1 MKTKLLILITPT
13 ALVLLAI
20 ALYLAFSGEPA
31 ITPSTTQ
38 LPTPQTKSTAEQ
50 EQTSTERKTTTAAQ
64 KVEKTAAPIDQ
75 TQSAAVHQQE
85 EVTTA
90 AEQDE
95 QAELQAVD
103 AFDSLVDSWQ
113 EPNPSGVSLKDAE
126 NFRVAFSR
134 LPADQKMDG
143 LHRALNLIPDEN
155 ALLLASL
162 LLDKTQDREVLDTI
176 FSDVLNRE
184 DGVKMTILKSVHK
197 DKTHPCWADTA
208 WILDVTGEVPVK

>member
-1 MKTKLLILITPT
+1 MKKVFIVLFLSIVVGLVAAFLLTYEAPPAAVSTPQAPTKSAT
-13 ALVLLAI
+13 
-20 ALYLAFSGEPA
+20 ECK
-31 ITPSTTQ
+31 TPS
-38 LPTPQTKSTAEQ
+38 AH
-50 EQTSTERKTTTAAQ
+50 Q
-64 KVEKTAAPIDQ
+64 KPK
-75 TQSAAVHQQE
+75 SAAAHQQE
-85 EVTTA
+85 EVPTA
-90 AEQDE
+90 SEQDE
-95 QAELQAVD
+95 QAAQQAVD

-113 EPNPSGVSLKDAE
+113 EPNPNGVSLKDAE

-197 DKTHPCWADTA
+197 DKAHPCWADTA

>member
-1 MKTKLLILITPT
+1 MKKLLILITPT
-13 ALVLLAI
+13 ALVILAI
-20 ALYLAFSGEPA
+20 ALYLAFSGEPTF
-31 ITPSTTQ
+31 TPAAS
-38 LPTPQTKSTAEQ
+38 PQTKSSAEQ
-50 EQTSTERKTTTAAQ
+50 VQTSTERKTTTAAR
-64 KVEKTAAPIDQ
+64 KMGKTAAADEQ
-75 TQSAAVHQQE
+75 LQSAAAHQQE
-85 EVTTA
+85 EITTV

-95 QAELQAVD
+95 QAAQQAVD

-113 EPNPSGVSLKDAE
+113 EPNPNGVSLKDAE

-143 LHRALNLIPDEN
+143 LHRALNLVPDEN

>member
-1 MKTKLLILITPT
+1 MKKLLILITPT
-13 ALVLLAI
+13 ALVILAI
-20 ALYLAFSGEPA
+20 ALYLAFSGEPTF
-31 ITPSTTQ
+31 TPAAS
-38 LPTPQTKSTAEQ
+38 PQTKSSAEQ
-50 EQTSTERKTTTAAQ
+50 VQTSTERKTTTAAQ
-64 KVEKTAAPIDQ
+64 KVEKTAAADEQI
-75 TQSAAVHQQE
+75 QSAAAHQQE

-95 QAELQAVD
+95 QVAQQAVD

-113 EPNPSGVSLKDAE
+113 EPNPKGVSLKDAE

-143 LHRALNLIPDEN
+143 LHRALNLVPDEN

>member
-20 ALYLAFSGEPA
+20 ALYLAFSGESTV
-31 ITPSTTQ
+31 TPSTTQ
-38 LPTPQTKSTAEQ
+38 FPTPQTKSAAEQ

-75 TQSAAVHQQE
+75 TQSAAAHQQE

-95 QAELQAVD
+95 QVAQQAVD
-103 AFDSLVDSWQ
+103 AFDFLVDSWQ
-113 EPNPSGVSLKDAE
+113 EPNPNGVSLKDAE

-134 LPADQKMDG
+134 LPTDQKMDG
-143 LHRALNLIPDEN
+143 LHRALNLVPDEN

-197 DKTHPCWADTA
+197 DKAHPCWADTA

>member
-1 MKTKLLILITPT
+1 MCFLMKKLLILITPT
-13 ALVLLAI
+13 AFVLLAI

-31 ITPSTTQ
+31 LTPAAS
-38 LPTPQTKSTAEQ
+38 PQTKSAAEQ

-64 KVEKTAAPIDQ
+64 KVKKTAAPIDQ
-75 TQSAAVHQQE
+75 TQSAAAHQQE
-85 EVTTA
+85 EVPTA

-95 QAELQAVD
+95 QAAQQAVD

-113 EPNPSGVSLKDAE
+113 EPNPNGVSLKDAE
-126 NFRVAFSR
+126 NFRAAFSR
-134 LPADQKMDG
+134 LPANQKMDG

-184 DGVKMTILKSVHK
+184 DGVKMTILKSIHK

-208 WILDVTGEVPVK
+208 WILDVTGEIPVK